1 MGKNTD
7 KKVQKVLAVEELEQM
22 KHKQELKKKKLG
34 SKKKPKNKIVTETKE
49 FQRTTVILV
58 VLFVVIGGIGIY
70 FKIIQDDSD
79 SASIQTPSTNFF
91 GEGPKPDDNMLEP
104 KTLSKKLPSKYT
116 WRDNPLALANRFEIM
131 GFFRAKKISVRIK
144 DTKIDKR
151 EPGYIGL
158 YTTGRYIGEKYR
170 ISPLKA
176 MEISQEIYMNYAAMP
191 GFVKA
196 MRTLP
201 LAGFPFVSFAYGM
214 TALSAKTLAYNPM
227 FYNKVSYLLHEISGQ
242 KSPLEKQALESGYY
256 QWMQKPGMMKVPFFQ
271 DNPVYLN
278 AANMI
283 PHYTMNILQPS
294 ERNYENRFGGQVANM
309 LDKLPFFKTPDGQV
323 MMDYVI
329 LPMILQGERPQGMFG
344 QPLWEKDAGLL
355 KKVGYGAR
363 ALGESLFPPVA
374 GYLGLGTVAGVPPE
388 KALPAI
394 PLYRVRQLGYATKG
408 KSSLGIPGKE
418 PAMERTARVMAAMAG
433 VPYYPVKL
441 QYSEPRKK

>member
-170 ISPLKA
+170 I
-176 MEISQEIYMNYAAMP
+176 IDIQ
-191 GFVKA
+191 
-196 MRTLP
+196 
-201 LAGFPFVSFAYGM
+201 
-214 TALSAKTLAYNPM
+214 
-227 FYNKVSYLLHEISGQ
+227 
-242 KSPLEKQALESGYY
+242 
-256 QWMQKPGMMKVPFFQ
+256 
-271 DNPVYLN
+271 NPVVFLSDKDGKILRLVDKKQWNN
-278 AANMI
+278 AASVFNWKKNVFGNPDEVVINPEDEIM
-283 PHYTMNILQPS
+283 S
-294 ERNYENRFGGQVANM
+294 E
-309 LDKLPFFKTPDGQV
+309 
-323 MMDYVI
+323 
-329 LPMILQGERPQGMFG
+329 
-344 QPLWEKDAGLL
+344 
-355 KKVGYGAR
+355 
-363 ALGESLFPPVA
+363 
-374 GYLGLGTVAGVPPE
+374 E
-388 KALPAI
+388 KARKTFRDVELVNPTDEQIKLLREWETANPDYRFEDFQTMCKEYGVEFQYVQPATMGGMLVTR
-394 PLYRVRQLGYATKG
+394 PDEVDKD
-408 KSSLGIPGKE
+408 K
-418 PAMERTARVMAAMAG
+418 
-433 VPYYPVKL
+433 
-441 QYSEPRKK
+441 